1 MLPLVAAAFSFV
13 LTPILHSNLLVEGPP
28 IIVAVEDLLARLA
41 ALAASTTALDA
52 LRGWWRLAL
61 LVDYFIRFSYAH
73 LRGARGRI
81 DDPGLVKG
89 FGRGDF
95 PRDKWMSL

>member
-1 MLPLVAAAFSFV
+1 MLALVAAAFSFV
-13 LTPILHSNLLVEGPP
+13 FTPILHSNLLVEGPP

-52 LRGWWRLAL
+52 LRGWWGLAL

-73 LRGARGRI
+73 LRGTRGRI